1 MAQLASLAVQEEKIM
16 FDWFSWI
23 ELNFEFDGF
32 DGLQDIDLVK
42 TILKWA
48 SNISEV
54 FGTSVAKIYE
64 LKRQL
69 V

>member
-1 MAQLASLAVQEEKIM
+1 MAQLASLAVHEEKIM
-16 FDWFSWI
+16 SDWFSWI
-23 ELNFEFDGF
+23 EQNFEFDSF

-42 TILKWA
+42 TFFRWK

-54 FGTSVAKIYE
+54 IGASVAKIYE

>member
-16 FDWFSWI
+16 SDWFSWI

-42 TILKWA
+42 TILK
-48 SNISEV
+48 
-54 FGTSVAKIYE
+54 
-64 LKRQL
+64 
-69 V
+69 